1 MKRRFWESVVVGLCS
16 IGVVSGSSGGAINA
30 RQHVTCY
37 TSE

>member
-1 MKRRFWESVVVGLCS
+1 MKRRFWESVVV
-16 IGVVSGSSGGAINA
+16 VVSGSSGGAINA